1 MSAVPHQAPPARLRP
16 EALDPAMP
24 LLRWTLAFIGPYWKP
39 ITLLAALSL
48 AEVALA
54 TLAPWPLKLVVDN
67 VLGAQPLPSWMSPVL
82 PEWLTGH
89 RGWLLVA
96 IVSAGLLMQLSNL
109 VISLF
114 STQVQVET
122 GQHMVLELR
131 ATLFAHLQ
139 SLALR
144 HHVSTNTGDAVYRL
158 ESDAYSIENLVLSGL
173 FPLASAILTLV
184 VMFAVLVRLD
194 WAIALLSLC
203 VVPFLYMCL
212 RYYMN
217 EMVDRTEKVKELESK
232 VVERVYESFSG
243 IKLVKSF
250 ARESYELLRFGRVAH
265 TALEGRVAITWQ
277 QALFALVV
285 GSITTIGT
293 AVVLVYG
300 GWRVISGQLTVGS
313 LLVVI
318 AYLQAVYGP
327 LSSIAHTSG
336 QSQSALAGV
345 RRVRTILAMKPESLD
360 RPGAVAAQAV
370 RGEVRFDRVSFE
382 YEPGRP
388 VVEDI
393 SFVANPGEL
402 VALVGLTGAGKTTLV
417 SLLPR
422 FFDAT
427 AGRVL
432 VDGRDVRDY
441 QLKSLREQIG
451 IVLQEPLLFGGTIAD
466 NLRYGRLDATDAEIE
481 AAARAA
487 HAHEFVARLP
497 HGYESSIAEAGG
509 GLSGGER
516 QRLSIARAL
525 VKNAPILIL
534 DEPTSSL
541 DALSEEIVF
550 GALRRLTAG
559 RTTIVIAHR
568 LSTVRDANRILVL
581 DGGRLVAQGTHQ
593 ELLASNDLYRKMC
606 ARLSVGR
613 SLDDPEPVDELIQ
626 AVRQT

>member
-1 MSAVPHQAPPARLRP
+1 MAAETTSASLPRSRAA
-16 EALDPAMP
+16 ALDPGMP
-24 LLRWTLAFIGPYWKP
+24 LLRWTLVFVRPYWKP
-39 ITLLAALSL
+39 ITVLAALSL

-54 TLAPWPLKLVVDN
+54 TLAPWPLKLVIDN
-67 VLGAQPLPSWMSPVL
+67 VLGGQPLPAWLASLL
-82 PEWLTGH
+82 PEWVTGQAI
-89 RGWLLVA
+89 WLLVA
-96 IVSAGLLMQLSNL
+96 IVAGGLAMQLSNL

-131 ATLFAHLQ
+131 ALLFAHLQ

-144 HHVSTNTGDAVYRL
+144 HHVQTNTGDSVYRL

-173 FPLASAILTLV
+173 FPLASAILTLT
-184 VMFAVLVRLD
+184 VMFGVLLRLD

-203 VVPFLYMCL
+203 VVPFLYLCL

-217 EMVDRTEKVKELESK
+217 EMVDRTERVKELESK

-250 ARESYELLRFGRVAH
+250 AREAYELLRFGHVAR
-265 TALEGRVAITWQ
+265 TALEGRVSITWQ

-300 GWRVISGQLTVGS
+300 GWRVLNGQLTVGS
-313 LLVVI
+313 LLVVT
-318 AYLQAVYGP
+318 AYLHAVYGP

-345 RRVRTILAMKPESLD
+345 RRVRTILAMSPESVD
-360 RPGAVAAQAV
+360 RVDAVAATRV
-370 RGEVRFDRVSFE
+370 RGEVRFEHVSFE

-388 VVEDI
+388 VIEDI

-427 AGRVL
+427 GGCVRI
-432 VDGRDVRDY
+432 DGRDVRDY
-441 QLKSLREQIG
+441 QLRSLREQIG
-451 IVLQEPLLFGGTIAD
+451 IVLQEPMLFGGTIAD
-466 NLRYGRLDATDAEIE
+466 NLRYGRLDASDADLE

-487 HAHEFVARLP
+487 HAHDFVSRLP
-497 HGYESSIAEAGG
+497 HGYASSIAEAGG

-525 VKNAPILIL
+525 VKDAPILIL

-581 DGGRLVAQGTHQ
+581 DGGRLVAQGTHE
-593 ELLASNDLYRKMC
+593 ELLAGNDLYRKMC

-626 AVRQT
+626 AVRLS

>member
-1 MSAVPHQAPPARLRP
+1 MQTAAPLAPPARTP
-16 EALDPAMP
+16 SGSLDPGMP
-24 LLRWTLAFIGPYWKP
+24 LLPWTLAFIRPYWRP
-39 ITLLAALSL
+39 ISLLAALSL
-48 AEVALA
+48 AEVVLA
-54 TLAPWPLKLVVDN
+54 ALAPWPLKLVVDN
-67 VLGAQPLPSWMSPVL
+67 VLGQQPLPA
-82 PEWLTGH
+82 WLDALVPAWVSGY
-89 RGWLLVA
+89 RAGLLVT
-96 IVSAGLLMQLSNL
+96 IVVGGLLMQLANL

-122 GQHMVLELR
+122 GQHMVIELR
-131 ATLFAHLQ
+131 ATLFSHLQ

-144 HHVSTNTGDAVYRL
+144 HHVSTNTGDSVYRL

-173 FPLASAILTLV
+173 FPLASAVLTLV

-194 WAIALLSLC
+194 WPIALLSLS
-203 VVPFLYMCL
+203 VVPFLYLCL
-212 RYYMN
+212 RYYMT
-217 EMVDRTEKVKELESK
+217 EMVDRTERVKELESR

-250 ARESYELLRFGRVAH
+250 AREAYELLRFGHVAR
-265 TALEGRVAITWQ
+265 TALEGRVAVTWQ

-285 GSITTIGT
+285 GAITTIGT
-293 AVVLVYG
+293 ALVLVYG
-300 GWRVISGQLTVGS
+300 GWRVLNGQLTVGS
-313 LLVVI
+313 LLVVT

-345 RRVRTILAMKPESLD
+345 RRVRAMLALTPETVD
-360 RPGAVAAQAV
+360 KAGAVAAAGA
-370 RGEVRFDRVSFE
+370 RGEVRFEHVSFE

-388 VVEDI
+388 VIEDI
-393 SFVANPGEL
+393 TFVANPGEL

-422 FFDAT
+422 FFDPT
-427 AGRVL
+427 AGSVL

-487 HAHEFVARLP
+487 HAHDFIARLP
-497 HGYESSIAEAGG
+497 HGYDSSVAEAGG

-516 QRLSIARAL
+516 QRLSIARAI

-581 DGGRLVAQGTHQ
+581 DGGRLVAQGTHR
-593 ELLASNDLYRKMC
+593 ELLTSNDLYRKMC

-626 AVRQT
+626 AVRPS

>member
-1 MSAVPHQAPPARLRP
+1 MSIPVPSSPPARARSGS
-16 EALDPAMP
+16 LDPAMP
-24 LLRWTLAFIGPYWKP
+24 LLWWTLAFIRPYWQP

-54 TLAPWPLKLVVDN
+54 TLAPWPLKLVIDN
-67 VLGAQPLPSWMSPVL
+67 VLGQQPLPP
-82 PEWLTGH
+82 WLDAVVPAWISGQ
-89 RGWLLVA
+89 RAWLLVA
-96 IVSAGLLMQLSNL
+96 IVGGGLSMQLSNL

-122 GQHMVLELR
+122 GQYMVQELR

-139 SLALR
+139 SLALG
-144 HHVSTNTGDAVYRL
+144 HHVKTNTGDSVYRL

-184 VMFAVLVRLD
+184 VMFGVLARLD

-203 VVPFLYMCL
+203 VVPFLYLCL
-212 RYYMN
+212 RYYMT
-217 EMVDRTEKVKELESK
+217 EMVDRTERVKELESK

-250 ARESYELLRFGRVAH
+250 AREAYELVRFGQVARH
-265 TALEGRVAITWQ
+265 ALEGRVAITWQ

-300 GWRVISGQLTVGS
+300 GWRVLNGQLTVGS
-313 LLVVI
+313 LLVVT
-318 AYLQAVYGP
+318 AYLHAVYGP

-345 RRVRTILAMKPESLD
+345 RRVRTILAMAPESID
-360 RPGAVAAQAV
+360 RPGAVSAVGV
-370 RGEVRFDRVSFE
+370 RGEVRFEQVSFE

-388 VVEDI
+388 IIQDV

-422 FFDAT
+422 FFDAS
-427 AGRVL
+427 AGAVL

-466 NLRYGRLDATDAEIE
+466 NLRYGRLDATDAEVE

-487 HAHEFVARLP
+487 HAHDFIARLP
-497 HGYESSIAEAGG
+497 HGYDSTVAEAGG

-516 QRLSIARAL
+516 QRLSIARAI
-525 VKNAPILIL
+525 VKDAPILIL

-550 GALRRLTAG
+550 GALRRLTSG

-568 LSTVRDANRILVL
+568 LSTVRDASRILVL

-593 ELLASNDLYRKMC
+593 ELLTSNELYRKMC

-626 AVRQT
+626 AARLS